1 MSKTAILVDGG
12 FYRKRAKK
20 LWGQHSPQE
29 TASGLITYVRR
40 HLKEHVYHHE
50 LYRIFYYDCAPVNKQ
65 MYHPLLKRTVNLG
78 ATPDYSWMCDFLN
91 CLKEK
96 RKVAL
101 RLGFLD
107 DTNSLYTL
115 SYSSVKKLCNGT
127 LSPDAL
133 TEKDFELTI
142 RQKGVDMKIGMDI
155 ASLAYKH
162 QVEQI
167 VLIAGDSDFVP
178 AAKLARREGLDFV
191 LDPMEMEISKDRD
204 LFEHIDGKRSCG
216 NPYKR
221 EKNMEGN
228 DQFKV

>member
-20 LWGQHSPQE
+20 LWGPHTPQE
-29 TASGLITYVRR
+29 TADGLITYVRR
-40 HLKEHVYHHE
+40 HLREHTYTHE
-50 LYRIFYYDCAPVNKQ
+50 LYRVFYYDCPPVDKQ
-65 MYHPLLKRTVNLG
+65 MYHPLLKKTVNLG
-78 ATPDYSWMCDFLN
+78 ATPDCVWMNQFLE

-107 DTNSLYTL
+107 SVNSVYTL
-115 SYSSVKKLCNGT
+115 SYDAVKKLCAGSLDVANLG
-127 LSPDAL
+127 D
-133 TEKDFELTI
+133 KHFELTL

-155 ASLAYKH
+155 ASLSYKH
-162 QVEQI
+162 QVDQI

-191 LDPMEMEISKDRD
+191 LDPLEMEISKDRD

-216 NPYKR
+216 NPYSKGT
-221 EKNMEGN
+221 KDNSPY
-228 DQFKV
+228 KA